1 METILAIF
9 FLVIG
14 VVFLYFGAHWL
25 VRGSV
30 ALALR
35 MGIPPVIVGLTIVAF
50 GTSSPE
56 LLVSFNAGR
65 MGNAE
70 IALGNVI
77 GSNIANI
84 ALILGAAALI
94 RPIAMNIRA
103 VRIDIVIML
112 VVSAAFTLLVLDR
125 DLDRLDGALFLAGI
139 AGYITFKV
147 LQALR
152 KIREGDA
159 AEIDHEAE
167 EKLGP
172 DAAEIPLAKSL
183 LLIAAGIVILAAGSE
198 LFIRG
203 AVTIAR
209 LLGVSNVVIGLT
221 VVAFGTSL
229 PELATS
235 VVAAAKGEGD
245 VSLGNV
251 VGSNIFNILFIL
263 GATALF
269 FPIGTGD
276 VSLVDLIVMLATSV
290 LVIPIALIGRRVSR
304 PEALFLLAIYSGY
317 IYHLYTKHAAGI

>member
-1 METILAIF
+1 MEALGAIALLLAGF
-9 FLVIG
+9 AA
-14 VVFLYFGAHWL
+14 LYFGADWL

-35 MGIPPVIVGLTIVAF
+35 LGIPPVIVGLTIVAF

-65 MGNAE
+65 MGNAD
-70 IALGNVI
+70 IAIGNVI

-94 RPIAMNIRA
+94 RPIVLNLRA
-103 VRIDIVIML
+103 VRFDVIFML
-112 VVSAAFTLLVLDR
+112 AVSILFTVMVLDR
-125 DLDRLDGALFLAGI
+125 DLERPDGLLFLAGM
-139 AGYITFKV
+139 AFYIVYKV
-147 LQALR
+147 RQAMC
-152 KIREGDA
+152 KMREGRPDVLGSGVE
-159 AEIDHEAE
+159 EIE
-167 EKLGP
+167 EKARTLSAGRSVLLVVLG
-172 DAAEIPLAKSL
+172 
-183 LLIAAGIVILAAGSE
+183 IAVLVGGSE

-203 AVTIAR
+203 AVTLAR
-209 LLGVSNVVIGLT
+209 MLGVSNVVIGLT

-235 VVAAAKGEGD
+235 VLAAAKGEGD

-263 GATALF
+263 GATATV

-276 VSLVDLIVMLATSV
+276 LSLVDLLVMLGTSI
-290 LVIPIALIGRRVSR
+290 LIIPISLIGGRVTR
-304 PEALFLLAIYSGY
+304 PEAAVLLGLYGGY
-317 IYHLYTKHAAGI
+317 VYYLYAMHAAGA

>member
-1 METILAIF
+1 MEALGAIALLLAGF
-9 FLVIG
+9 AA
-14 VVFLYFGAHWL
+14 LYFGADWL

-35 MGIPPVIVGLTIVAF
+35 LGIPPVIVGLTIVAF

-65 MGNAE
+65 MGNAD
-70 IALGNVI
+70 IAIGNVI

-94 RPIAMNIRA
+94 RPIVLNLRA
-103 VRIDIVIML
+103 VRFDVIFML
-112 VVSAAFTLLVLDR
+112 AVSILFTVMVLDR
-125 DLDRLDGALFLAGI
+125 DLERPDGLLFLAGM
-139 AGYITFKV
+139 AFYIVYKV
-147 LQALR
+147 RQAMC
-152 KIREGDA
+152 KMREGRPDVLGSGVE
-159 AEIDHEAE
+159 EIE
-167 EKLGP
+167 EKARTLSAGRSVLLVVLG
-172 DAAEIPLAKSL
+172 
-183 LLIAAGIVILAAGSE
+183 IAVLVGGSE

-203 AVTIAR
+203 AVTLAR
-209 LLGVSNVVIGLT
+209 MLGVSNVVIGLT

-235 VVAAAKGEGD
+235 VLAAAKGEGD

-263 GATALF
+263 GVTATV

-276 VSLVDLIVMLATSV
+276 LSLVDLLVMLGTSI
-290 LVIPIALIGRRVSR
+290 LIIPISLIGGRVTR
-304 PEALFLLAIYSGY
+304 PEAAVLLGLYGGY
-317 IYHLYTKHAAGI
+317 VYYLYAMHAAGA

>member
-1 METILAIF
+1 MEALGAIALLLAGF
-9 FLVIG
+9 AA
-14 VVFLYFGAHWL
+14 LYFGADWL

-35 MGIPPVIVGLTIVAF
+35 LGIPPVIVGLTIVAF

-65 MGNAE
+65 MGNAD
-70 IALGNVI
+70 IAIGNVI

-94 RPIAMNIRA
+94 RPIVLNLRA
-103 VRIDIVIML
+103 VRFDVIFML
-112 VVSAAFTLLVLDR
+112 AVSILFTVMVLDR
-125 DLDRLDGALFLAGI
+125 DLERPDGLLFLAGM
-139 AGYITFKV
+139 AFYIVYKV
-147 LQALR
+147 RQAMC
-152 KIREGDA
+152 KMREGRPDVLGSGVE
-159 AEIDHEAE
+159 EIEGKARTLPPGRSVLLVV
-167 EKLGP
+167 LG
-172 DAAEIPLAKSL
+172 
-183 LLIAAGIVILAAGSE
+183 IAVLVGGSE

-203 AVTIAR
+203 AVTLAR
-209 LLGVSNVVIGLT
+209 MLGVSNVVIGLT

-235 VVAAAKGEGD
+235 VLAAAKGEGD

-263 GATALF
+263 GVTATV

-276 VSLVDLIVMLATSV
+276 LSLVDLLVMLGTSI
-290 LVIPIALIGRRVSR
+290 LIIPISLIGGRVTR
-304 PEALFLLAIYSGY
+304 PEAAVLLGLYGGY
-317 IYHLYTKHAAGI
+317 VYYLYAMHAAGA

>member
-1 METILAIF
+1 MEALGAIALLLAGF
-9 FLVIG
+9 AA
-14 VVFLYFGAHWL
+14 LYFGADWL

-35 MGIPPVIVGLTIVAF
+35 LGIPPVIVGLTIVAF

-65 MGNAE
+65 MGNAD
-70 IALGNVI
+70 IAIGNVI

-94 RPIAMNIRA
+94 RPIVLNLRA
-103 VRIDIVIML
+103 VRFDVIFML
-112 VVSAAFTLLVLDR
+112 AVSILFTVMVLDR
-125 DLDRLDGALFLAGI
+125 DLERPDGLLFLAGM
-139 AGYITFKV
+139 AFYIVYKV
-147 LQALR
+147 RQAMC
-152 KIREGDA
+152 KMREGRPDVLGSGVE
-159 AEIDHEAE
+159 EIE
-167 EKLGP
+167 EKARTLPPGR
-172 DAAEIPLAKSL
+172 SVL
-183 LLIAAGIVILAAGSE
+183 LVVVGIAVLVGGSE

-203 AVTIAR
+203 AVTLAR
-209 LLGVSNVVIGLT
+209 MLGVSNVVIGLT

-235 VVAAAKGEGD
+235 VLAAAKGEGD

-263 GATALF
+263 GVTATV

-276 VSLVDLIVMLATSV
+276 LSLVDLLVMLGTSI
-290 LVIPIALIGRRVSR
+290 LIIPISLIGGRVTR
-304 PEALFLLAIYSGY
+304 PEAAVLLGLYGGY
-317 IYHLYTKHAAGI
+317 VYYLYAMHAAGA

>member
-1 METILAIF
+1 METILAVI

-14 VVFLYFGAHWL
+14 VASLYFGAHWL
-25 VRGSV
+25 VQGSV

-65 MGNAE
+65 MGNAD

-77 GSNIANI
+77 GSNIANV

-94 RPIAMNIRA
+94 RPIVTNIRA
-103 VRIDIVIML
+103 VALDITFML
-112 VVSAAFTLLVLDR
+112 VISVVFTALVLDSNIGR
-125 DLDRLDGALFLAGI
+125 FDGAIFLAGI
-139 AGYITFKV
+139 AGYIAFKV

-152 KIREGDA
+152 KIRKGNNVEL
-159 AEIDHEAE
+159 DHAVE
-167 EKLGP
+167 EELGHGSG
-172 DAAEIPLAKSL
+172 EMPLWKS
-183 LLIAAGIVILAAGSE
+183 IVGVVAGIVVLAAGSE

-203 AVTIAR
+203 AVTIAK

-235 VVAAAKGEGD
+235 VVAAARGEGD

-269 FPIGTGD
+269 FPISTGD
-276 VSLVDLIVMLATSV
+276 VSLVDLLVMIGTSV
-290 LVIPIALIGRRVSR
+290 LVIPIALIGRRVTR
-304 PEALFLLAIYSGY
+304 PEAMLLLSIYFGY
-317 IYHLYTKHAAGI
+317 IYYLYTKHTAGM

>member
-1 METILAIF
+1 MDGLLAVA
-9 FLVIG
+9 FLLIG
-14 VVFLYFGAHWL
+14 FAALYFGADWL

-35 MGIPPVIVGLTIVAF
+35 LRIPPVIVGLTVVAF

-65 MGNAE
+65 MGNAD
-70 IALGNVI
+70 IAVGNVI

-94 RPIAMNIRA
+94 RPIVMNIRA
-103 VRIDIVIML
+103 VRYDVIFML
-112 VVSAAFTLLVLDR
+112 AVSILFSVVVLNR
-125 DLDRLDGALFLAGI
+125 DLERPDGLLFLAGM
-139 AGYITFKV
+139 AVYIVYKV
-147 LQALR
+147 RQAMS
-152 KIREGDA
+152 KMREGRPDEVGSGVE
-159 AEIDHEAE
+159 EIE
-167 EKLGP
+167 EKARTLPPGRSVLLVVLG
-172 DAAEIPLAKSL
+172 
-183 LLIAAGIVILAAGSE
+183 IAVLVGGSE

-203 AVTIAR
+203 AVTLAR
-209 LLGVSNVVIGLT
+209 MLGVSNVVIGLT

-235 VVAAAKGEGD
+235 VLAAAKGEGD

-263 GATALF
+263 GATATV

-276 VSLVDLIVMLATSV
+276 LSLVDLLVMLGTSV
-290 LVIPIALIGRRVSR
+290 LIIPISLIGGRVTR
-304 PEALFLLAIYSGY
+304 PEAAVLLGIYGGY
-317 IYHLYTKHAAGI
+317 VYYLYAMHAAGM

>member
-1 METILAIF
+1 MEALGAIALLLAGF
-9 FLVIG
+9 AA
-14 VVFLYFGAHWL
+14 LYFGADWL

-35 MGIPPVIVGLTIVAF
+35 LGIPPVIVGLTIVAF

-65 MGNAE
+65 MGNAD
-70 IALGNVI
+70 IAIGNVI

-94 RPIAMNIRA
+94 RPIVLNLRA
-103 VRIDIVIML
+103 VRFDVIFML
-112 VVSAAFTLLVLDR
+112 AVSILFSVMVLDR
-125 DLDRLDGALFLAGI
+125 DLERPDGLLFLAGM
-139 AGYITFKV
+139 AFYIVYKV
-147 LQALR
+147 RQAMR
-152 KIREGDA
+152 KMREGRPDVLGSGVE
-159 AEIDHEAE
+159 EIE
-167 EKLGP
+167 EKARTLPPGR
-172 DAAEIPLAKSL
+172 SVL
-183 LLIAAGIVILAAGSE
+183 LVVVGIAVLVGGSE

-203 AVTIAR
+203 AVTLAR
-209 LLGVSNVVIGLT
+209 MLGVSNVVIGLT

-235 VVAAAKGEGD
+235 VLAAAKGEGD

-263 GATALF
+263 GATATV

-276 VSLVDLIVMLATSV
+276 LNLVDLLVMLGTSV
-290 LVIPIALIGRRVSR
+290 LIIPISLIGGRVTR
-304 PEALFLLAIYSGY
+304 PEAVVLLGLYGGY
-317 IYHLYTKHAAGI
+317 VYYLYAMHAAGA

>member
-1 METILAIF
+1 MEALGAIALLLAGF
-9 FLVIG
+9 AA
-14 VVFLYFGAHWL
+14 LYFGADWL

-35 MGIPPVIVGLTIVAF
+35 LGIPPVIVGLTIVAF

-65 MGNAE
+65 MGNAD
-70 IALGNVI
+70 IAIGNVI

-94 RPIAMNIRA
+94 RPIVLNLRA
-103 VRIDIVIML
+103 VRFDVIFML
-112 VVSAAFTLLVLDR
+112 AVSILFTVMVLDR
-125 DLDRLDGALFLAGI
+125 DLERPDGLLFLAGM
-139 AGYITFKV
+139 AFYIVYKV
-147 LQALR
+147 RQAMC
-152 KIREGDA
+152 KMREGRPDVLGSGVE
-159 AEIDHEAE
+159 EIE
-167 EKLGP
+167 EKARTLPPGR
-172 DAAEIPLAKSL
+172 SVL
-183 LLIAAGIVILAAGSE
+183 LVVVGIAVLVGGSE

-203 AVTIAR
+203 AVTLAR
-209 LLGVSNVVIGLT
+209 MLGVSNVVIGLT

-235 VVAAAKGEGD
+235 VLAAAKGEGD

-263 GATALF
+263 GATATV

-276 VSLVDLIVMLATSV
+276 LNLVDLLVMLGTSV
-290 LVIPIALIGRRVSR
+290 LIIPISLIGGRVTR
-304 PEALFLLAIYSGY
+304 PEAAVLLGLYGGY
-317 IYHLYTKHAAGI
+317 VYYLYAMHAAGA

>member
-1 METILAIF
+1 MEALGAIALLLAGF
-9 FLVIG
+9 AA
-14 VVFLYFGAHWL
+14 LYFGADWL

-35 MGIPPVIVGLTIVAF
+35 LGIPPVIVGLTIVAF

-65 MGNAE
+65 MGNAD
-70 IALGNVI
+70 IAIGNVI

-94 RPIAMNIRA
+94 RPIVLILRA
-103 VRIDIVIML
+103 VRFDVIFML
-112 VVSAAFTLLVLDR
+112 AVSILFTVMVLDR
-125 DLDRLDGALFLAGI
+125 DLERPDGLLFLAGM
-139 AGYITFKV
+139 AFYIVYKV
-147 LQALR
+147 RQAMC
-152 KIREGDA
+152 KMREGRPDVLGSGVE
-159 AEIDHEAE
+159 EIE
-167 EKLGP
+167 EKARTLSAGRSVLLVVLG
-172 DAAEIPLAKSL
+172 
-183 LLIAAGIVILAAGSE
+183 IAVLVGGSE

-203 AVTIAR
+203 AVTLAR
-209 LLGVSNVVIGLT
+209 MLGVSNVVIGLT

-235 VVAAAKGEGD
+235 VLAAAKGEGD

-263 GATALF
+263 GVTATV

-276 VSLVDLIVMLATSV
+276 LSPVDLLVMLGTSI
-290 LVIPIALIGRRVSR
+290 LIIPISLIGGRVTR
-304 PEALFLLAIYSGY
+304 PEAAVLLGLYGGY
-317 IYHLYTKHAAGI
+317 VYYLYAMHAAGA

>member
-1 METILAIF
+1 MEALGAIALLLAGF
-9 FLVIG
+9 AA
-14 VVFLYFGAHWL
+14 LYFGADWL

-35 MGIPPVIVGLTIVAF
+35 LGIPPVIVGLTIVAF

-65 MGNAE
+65 MGNAD
-70 IALGNVI
+70 IAIGNVI

-94 RPIAMNIRA
+94 RPVVLNLRA
-103 VRIDIVIML
+103 VRFDVIFML
-112 VVSAAFTLLVLDR
+112 AVSILFTVMVLDR
-125 DLDRLDGALFLAGI
+125 DLERPDGLLFLAGM
-139 AGYITFKV
+139 AFYIVYKV
-147 LQALR
+147 RQAMC
-152 KIREGDA
+152 KMREGRPDVLGSGVE
-159 AEIDHEAE
+159 EIE
-167 EKLGP
+167 EKARTLSAGRSVLLVVLG
-172 DAAEIPLAKSL
+172 
-183 LLIAAGIVILAAGSE
+183 IAVLVGGSE

-203 AVTIAR
+203 AVTLAR
-209 LLGVSNVVIGLT
+209 MLGVSNVVIGLT

-235 VVAAAKGEGD
+235 VLAAAKGEGD

-263 GATALF
+263 GVTATV

-276 VSLVDLIVMLATSV
+276 LSLVDLLVMLGTSI
-290 LVIPIALIGRRVSR
+290 LIIPISLIGGRVTR
-304 PEALFLLAIYSGY
+304 PEAAVLLGLYGGY
-317 IYHLYTKHAAGI
+317 VYYLYAMHAAGA

>member
-1 METILAIF
+1 MEALGAIALLLAGF
-9 FLVIG
+9 AA
-14 VVFLYFGAHWL
+14 LYFGADWL

-35 MGIPPVIVGLTIVAF
+35 LGIPPVIVGLTIVAF

-65 MGNAE
+65 MGNAD
-70 IALGNVI
+70 IAIGNVI

-94 RPIAMNIRA
+94 RPIVLNLRA
-103 VRIDIVIML
+103 VRFDVIFML
-112 VVSAAFTLLVLDR
+112 AVSILFTVMVLDR
-125 DLDRLDGALFLAGI
+125 DLERPDGLLFLAGM
-139 AGYITFKV
+139 AFYIVYKV
-147 LQALR
+147 RQAMC
-152 KIREGDA
+152 KMREGRPDVLGSGVE
-159 AEIDHEAE
+159 EIE
-167 EKLGP
+167 EKARTLPPGR
-172 DAAEIPLAKSL
+172 SVL
-183 LLIAAGIVILAAGSE
+183 LVVVGIAVLVGGSE

-203 AVTIAR
+203 AVTLAR
-209 LLGVSNVVIGLT
+209 MLGVSNVVIGLT

-235 VVAAAKGEGD
+235 VLAAAKGEGD

-263 GATALF
+263 GATATV

-276 VSLVDLIVMLATSV
+276 LNLVDLLVMLGTSV
-290 LVIPIALIGRRVSR
+290 LIIPISLIGGRVTR
-304 PEALFLLAIYSGY
+304 PEAVVLLGLYGGY
-317 IYHLYTKHAAGI
+317 VYYLYAMHAAGV

>member
-1 METILAIF
+1 MDALFAVAFLLAGF
-9 FLVIG
+9 AA
-14 VVFLYFGAHWL
+14 LYFGADWL

-35 MGIPPVIVGLTIVAF
+35 LGIPPVIVGLTIVAF

-65 MGNAE
+65 MGNAD
-70 IALGNVI
+70 IAVGNVI

-94 RPIAMNIRA
+94 RPIVMNIRA
-103 VRIDIVIML
+103 VRFDIIFMLAVSVLFSLTVLDHDLERPDGLLLLAGMAFYIVYKVRQAMRKMREGRPDEPGSGVEEIEEKARTLPPGRSVLL
-112 VVSAAFTLLVLDR
+112 VVL
-125 DLDRLDGALFLAGI
+125 GI
-139 AGYITFKV
+139 AV
-147 LQALR
+147 LV
-152 KIREGDA
+152 G
-159 AEIDHEAE
+159 
-167 EKLGP
+167 
-172 DAAEIPLAKSL
+172 
-183 LLIAAGIVILAAGSE
+183 GSE

-203 AVTIAR
+203 AVTLAR
-209 LLGVSNVVIGLT
+209 MLGVSNVVIGLT

-235 VVAAAKGEGD
+235 VLAAAKGEGD

-263 GATALF
+263 GATATV

-276 VSLVDLIVMLATSV
+276 LSPVDLLVMLGTSV
-290 LVIPIALIGRRVSR
+290 LIIPISLIGGKVTR
-304 PEALFLLAIYSGY
+304 PEAAVLLGIYGGY
-317 IYHLYTKHAAGI
+317 VYYLYAMHAAGM

>member
-1 METILAIF
+1 METILAII
-9 FLVIG
+9 FLIIG
-14 VVFLYFGAHWL
+14 VGCLYFGAHWL

-30 ALALR
+30 ALALG

-65 MGNAE
+65 MGNAD

-84 ALILGAAALI
+84 ALILGAAAMI
-94 RPIAMNIRA
+94 RPIATNIRA
-103 VRIDIVIML
+103 VAFDIAFML
-112 VVSAAFTLLVLDR
+112 AISLGFTFLVLDSNIGK
-125 DLDRLDGALFLAGI
+125 LDGAIFLVGI
-139 AGYITFKV
+139 AGYIAFKV

-152 KIREGDA
+152 KMRKGNDIEL
-159 AEIDHEAE
+159 DHTVE
-167 EKLGP
+167 EELSHGS
-172 DAAEIPLAKSL
+172 DEIPLWHSIL
-183 LLIAAGIVILAAGSE
+183 GIVAGIVVLAAGSE

-269 FPIGTGD
+269 FPISTGD
-276 VSLVDLIVMLATSV
+276 VSLVDLLVMIGTSA
-290 LVIPIALIGRRVSR
+290 LVIPIALIGRRVTR
-304 PEALFLLAIYSGY
+304 PEALLLLAIYSGY
-317 IYHLYTKHAAGI
+317 IFYLYTKHAAGI